1 MGKHGPA
8 RNKPQSL
15 KKDLGKKPQKG
26 RSGGTKSEP
35 VCRLCGSRGHY
46 TSTCPRLAQKLLQAV
61 RKSADSKDISDFL
74 ATNAVVRVQ
83 GLKGKPQR
91 TAKKASGKR
100 QKTIAWKKA
109 RLVSSSKRQ
118 RKKQSKK
125 NAARD
130 KQRRPKSMKT
140 SQSRVGITFKAS
152 QSAYN
157 SLLKSQ
163 WVWKEKQCACGQAFD
178 TVPWKTCMRRG
189 FGRLFVR
196 CYTCGCYSAFF
207 QM

>member
-1 MGKHGPA
+1 MSSISSEVAASCAEVSRQQRHFRLFGHQCSGA
-8 RNKPQSL
+8 RARFERQAPENCEESF
-15 KKDLGKKPQKG
+15 GKKTEDHRMEKG
-26 RSGGTKSEP
+26 SFGI
-35 VCRLCGSRGHY
+35 
-46 TSTCPRLAQKLLQAV
+46 LLQT
-61 RKSADSKDISDFL
+61 
-74 ATNAVVRVQ
+74 AT
-83 GLKGKPQR
+83 
-91 TAKKASGKR
+91 
-100 QKTIAWKKA
+100 QKTIK
-109 RLVSSSKRQ
+109 
-118 RKKQSKK
+118 KK